1 VPRLNI
7 TEEEQLRNLNGVPT
21 PKKTKGGEL
30 MKEIKELSS
39 YDLIEDI
46 KSDLIASYTIEELR
60 ASFEDSDFNEIV
72 DSFIP
77 VYYYQ
82 LIEKCFALVGEEWS
96 EVWLNVSDFSY
107 GLENPSP
114 FDILQGNLYDLYHRL
129 VGQAM
134 EEILEG
140 QEPEEE

>member
-1 VPRLNI
+1 MARV
-7 TEEEQLRNLNGVPT
+7 
-21 PKKTKGGEL
+21 GGER

-46 KSDLIASYTIEELR
+46 KSDLIASYSIEELR
-60 ASFEDSDFNEIV
+60 ASLEDLDWHEISESYV
-72 DSFIP
+72 S

-82 LIEKCFALVGEEWS
+82 LIEQCFSLVGEEWS
-96 EVWLNVSDFSY
+96 EVWLNVSDYSY

-129 VGQAM
+129 VGQAL

-140 QEPEEE
+140 QEPEEEE

>member
-1 VPRLNI
+1 
-7 TEEEQLRNLNGVPT
+7 
-21 PKKTKGGEL
+21 
-30 MKEIKELSS
+30 MKEIKEVSS

-46 KSDLIASYTIEELR
+46 KSDLIASYSIEELR

-96 EVWLNVSDFSY
+96 EVWLNGSDY
-107 GLENPSP
+107 LNEKHNPSP
-114 FDILQGNLYDLYHRL
+114 FDILQANLYNLYNRL

-140 QEPEEE
+140 KKPEEEE

>member
-1 VPRLNI
+1 MPRLNI

-46 KSDLIASYTIEELR
+46 KSDLIASYSIEELR
-60 ASFEDSDFNEIV
+60 ASFEDSEFHEISE
-72 DSFIP
+72 SFVS

-82 LIEKCFALVGEEWS
+82 LIEQCFALTGDVWS
-96 EVWLNVSDFSY
+96 EVWLESSDY

-114 FDILQGNLYDLYHRL
+114 FEVLQSNLYDLYYRL
-129 VGQAM
+129 VGQAL

>member
-1 VPRLNI
+1 
-7 TEEEQLRNLNGVPT
+7 
-21 PKKTKGGEL
+21 

-46 KSDLIASYTIEELR
+46 KSDLIASYSIEELR
-60 ASFEDSDFNEIV
+60 ASLEDLDYYEISESYV
-72 DSFIP
+72 S

-82 LIEKCFALVGEEWS
+82 LIEQCFALVGEEWS
-96 EVWLNVSDFSY
+96 EVWLNGSDYSH

-114 FDILQGNLYDLYHRL
+114 FDILQDNLYNLYHRL
-129 VGQAM
+129 VGQAL

-140 QEPEEE
+140 QEPEEEE